1 MNENA
6 EDVFPSPFYFLQENH
21 LSACSISVRMV
32 QISFGHK
39 DLDKLAKKDLYGNE
53 ITNYSISKV
62 HASSPKILESFLN
75 HFLFASGEAAY
86 QNISEYESSDA
97 PLGKS
102 T

>member
-6 EDVFPSPFYFLQENH
+6 EAVFPSPFYFLQENH

-39 DLDKLAKKDLYGNE
+39 DLDKLAEKSLHGSE

-62 HASSPKILESFLN
+62 HASSPKILESFPN
-75 HFLFASGEAAY
+75 HFLFANGEAAY
-86 QNISEYESSDA
+86 Q
-97 PLGKS
+97 KHF
-102 T
+102 